1 MTISTSSA
9 SGNIIWPRVPFID
22 PTSGQPA
29 LPWLLWLQSPNFV
42 SMKTGQ
48 QTIQGNQTITG
59 NAVVDGTFTAL
70 GGISGGTF

>member
-1 MTISTSSA
+1 MATSTSSS

-42 SMKTGQ
+42 SVKTGQ

-59 NAVVDGTFTAL
+59 NAIVDGTFTAL

>member
-1 MTISTSSA
+1 MTVSSSS
-9 SGNIIWPRVPFID
+9 SGNIVWPRVPFID
-22 PTSGQPA
+22 TTSGQPA

-42 SMKTGQ
+42 SIKTGS

-59 NAVVDGTFTAL
+59 NAIVDGTFTAL

>member
-1 MTISTSSA
+1 LTISTSSS
-9 SGNIIWPRVPFID
+9 SGNIIWPRVPFLD
-22 PTSGQPA
+22 PISGQPA
-29 LPWLLWLQSPNFV
+29 LPWLLWLQSPNFI
-42 SMKTGQ
+42 SLKTGA